1 MCPGSSAPAPLRAV
15 LSQSRTSTP
24 VSLRLFLL
32 RLNGV
37 FAISSACQCDTGNLS
52 EFHSNGVFAL
62 FFSPPC
68 PSLVYLSHLV
78 SPFLC
83 SFGLSASV
91 FLIRCV
97 SFFSLL
103 FRLLFFLVFSW
114 SFSPALFSPFV
125 LGLRSL
131 PFSFF
136 FPSSLFHVFRC
147 GRRCPAQG
155 LRFLSSL
162 LFSFAFSVFPAFSL
176 SWW

>member
-24 VSLRLFLL
+24 ASLRLFLL

-91 FLIRCV
+91 FLFRCV

-114 SFSPALFSPFV
+114 SFSPALFSPF
-125 LGLRSL
+125 
-131 PFSFF
+131 FS
-136 FPSSLFHVFRC
+136 SSLFHVFRC